1 MSRTLYI
8 PLEFSKR
15 VILDLITCSNEFRLK
30 FKPCPK
36 AVA

>member
-15 VILDLITCSNEFRLK
+15 VILDLITCSEFRLK
-30 FKPCPK
+30 FELCSK